1 MKFIPFSE
9 FDYWFIR
16 TRPLQYDVFNRDGKY
31 VGVYSFGSDSF
42 YLKNEDYGVKGIS
55 YIVSEEFSRFAVGRP
70 EYLVG
75 LPFSDG
81 EDKSGYVDRL
91 CGAKSIQEYISH
103 KTNPDDT
110 IALYRK
116 QLEWLDGTDFYTAP
130 ASTRYHNCVEGGLF
144 AHTKEVYNC
153 ALKLL
158 ECDNFSGVSLPSLTS
173 AALIHD
179 WCKIGLYEKYE
190 ANVFDN
196 DIQQWVTQP
205 RYRHK
210 ESNHP
215 FGHGETSM
223 YLGARILNIREEEAL
238 AVRWHMG
245 KWYTPDAY
253 NNDLEYANR
262 VVPLVLLIQFAD
274 ALAIT
279 DY

>member
-9 FDYWFIR
+9 FSYWFVI
-16 TRPLQYDVFNRDGKY
+16 TRPTQYSVFNRDGKY
-31 VGVYSFGSDSF
+31 VGIYSCSSDSF
-42 YLKNEDYGVKGIS
+42 YLKNDNYNAKDIADV
-55 YIVSEEFSRFAVGRP
+55 VSMNFNRFAFGRP

-75 LPFSDG
+75 LPFSER

-91 CGAKSIQEYISH
+91 CGAKAIQEYATH
-103 KTNPDDT
+103 KTNPDET

-116 QLEWLDGTDFYTAP
+116 QLEWLDGTDFFTAP
-130 ASTRYHNCVEGGLF
+130 ASTRYHNCIEGGLF
-144 AHTKEVYNC
+144 SHTKEVYNC
-153 ALKLL
+153 ALNLL
-158 ECDNFSGVSLPSLTS
+158 NCDNFSGVSIPALTI

-179 WCKIGLYEKYE
+179 WCKIDLYEKYE
-190 ANVFDN
+190 ANVFDEN
-196 DIQQWVTQP
+196 LQQWVKQTK
-205 RYRHK
+205 YRHK
-210 ESNHP
+210 DSGHP

-223 YLGARILNIREEEAL
+223 YLGARVLNIREEEAL

-274 ALAIT
+274 ALSIT